1 MAPLP
6 SPLPRVRTAFQT
18 ACHWARGRGKIRNEA
33 QNPGRRSRVTAV
45 TRSLCPGLFS
55 VALTGQR
62 AATRAVLQRPLCP
75 ARDVERAQ
83 LPRWRRKRIAL
94 LITSMK
100 REGFQVSGPFDSM
113 YRFFATCKAFSG
125 NFQVSLLYLF
135 LIV

>member
-1 MAPLP
+1 MPQGGGRGWPLSHAPCTLGYFLWPLQGKEPLP
-6 SPLPRVRTAFQT
+6 VRYSNA
-18 ACHWARGRGKIRNEA
+18 
-33 QNPGRRSRVTAV
+33 
-45 TRSLCPGLFS
+45 
-55 VALTGQR
+55 
-62 AATRAVLQRPLCP
+62 PLCP
-75 ARDVERAQ
+75 ARDVGRAQ